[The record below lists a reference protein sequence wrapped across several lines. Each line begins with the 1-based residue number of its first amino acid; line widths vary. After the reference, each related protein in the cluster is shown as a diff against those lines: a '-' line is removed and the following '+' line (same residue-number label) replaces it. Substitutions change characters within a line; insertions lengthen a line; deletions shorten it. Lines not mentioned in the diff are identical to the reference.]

1 MAVSMDALLRI
12 KAQVEGTGAVDKM
25 TAGIGRLST
34 QAQNASNGFRRFAGS
49 MGGLVGGLQ
58 MLTPL
63 ATGAGLLALAGNSM
77 KAAGNMYELAQRTG
91 LSVEALSRF
100 RKPAAQAGTDI
111 ESLAKSMQKLSKGI
125 VAGKGGTVDA
135 LYALGISAET
145 ASGQMKTADQI
156 LLEVAD
162 RFKGMEDGIEK
173 TALAQQLFGKTGAE
187 LIPMLNEGG
196 VALSKY
202 KGITTEYAKQADQ
215 ADDAMIDL
223 QASIGAIGAQLAQV
237 LLPFIIPATEALT
250 GMVNAFRAL
259 PGPIQFVIGAVA
271 TLAIAWVPLAGAL
284 TTTIGLFTALSTL
297 KVGAVI
303 AGWAGAIGPAI
314 ATMSALLTG
323 FLGFLTGTVGPALIA
338 FFTGP
343 VGWTVLAVAAVVAM
357 AIAFR
362 EPIGSF
368 LTWLGQSMKDGF
380 EAAWKLVKDVTSI
393 TVTWLG
399 DKWKEIGEG
408 FDSYVVR
415 PITDAW
421 NGLTRLLP
429 DAMQAAADAV
439 RSIWDGAVDGI
450 RWAFNS
456 VIGFVQDAVNNLIS
470 QMNELLGYFNR
481 LMGGFAG
488 GRMQAGMIPEVDIP
502 RFATGGYVTR
512 PTLAMIGEGGEP
524 EHVVPRSKV
533 VSFSRAVLS
542 GATGASALS
551 GGTSMRRTSGGAAA
565 MIRQG
570 GGGSR
575 NITLN
580 TRVDKVV
587 RQDGED
593 RVTLAQAQ
601 ALASDAARQAVAQM
615 DGNLKSPTYR
625 QKRGIR

>member
-1 MAVSMDALLRI
+1 MDALLRI

-34 QAQNASNGFRRFAGS
+34 QAQNASAGFRRFAGS

-111 ESLAKSMQKLSKGI
+111 ESLAKGMQKLSKGI

-135 LYALGISAET
+135 MYALGISAET

-162 RFKGMEDGIEK
+162 RFKGMEDGIQK
-173 TALAQQLFGKTGAE
+173 TALAQQLFGKAGAE

-196 VALSKY
+196 AALSKY

-297 KVGAVI
+297 QVGAVI
-303 AGWAGAIGPAI
+303 AGWAGAIVPAI
-314 ATMSALLTG
+314 ATAGAALTG
-323 FLGFLTGTVGPALIA
+323 FVAFLTGTVGPALIA

-362 EPIGSF
+362 EPIIAF
-368 LTWLGQSMKDGF
+368 LKWMGQTMKDGF
-380 EAAWKLVKDVTSI
+380 DAAWKLVKDVTST
-393 TVTWLG
+393 TVIWLE

-408 FDSYVVR
+408 FGNYVVK

-421 NGLTRLLP
+421 NGLAQLLP
-429 DAMQAAADAV
+429 DAMQTAADAV

-551 GGTSMRRTSGGAAA
+551 GGASMRRTSGGAAA

-570 GGGSR
+570 GAGSR

-601 ALASDAARQAVAQM
+601 TLASDAARQAVAQM

-625 QKRGIR
+625 QKLGIR